1 MFLIRICSML
11 MVCVPCVVVSEYFCT
26 VVILTG
32 NTHILLG
39 HVATCNISQ
48 QLHEQNYFDRAPLI
62 IQCFSQRGIH
72 FNRLIDEL

>member
-1 MFLIRICSML
+1 MFLICIYGML
-11 MVCVPCVVVSEYFCT
+11 MVCVPCAVVSGYFCA
-26 VVILTG
+26 VVILMG

-39 HVATCNISQ
+39 HLVTCNISQ

-72 FNRLIDEL
+72 LNRLIDEL